1 MTPRRGG
8 RHKQYPATE
17 VTTANTRERRSSMD
31 VLKFKGYCAANKI
44 KSDEIC
50 KLLGLTPSTVSA
62 KMNGRR
68 QFTLTEVR
76 TLCEHYKISADEYFV

>member
-1 MTPRRGG
+1 
-8 RHKQYPATE
+8 
-17 VTTANTRERRSSMD
+17 MD

-50 KLLGLTPSTVSA
+50 KLLSLSPSTVSS

-68 QFTLTEVR
+68 PFKLAEVKK
-76 TLCEHYKISADEYFV
+76 LCEHYGISADEYFV